1 MTTQLIVSV
10 LGPEQE
16 GFIHQLTLKTR
27 ALGGRWLANKL
38 THLDGQMAAL
48 LKVEIALDQI
58 EPFKAMV
65 LEQDG
70 YIATFHDVHDNA
82 ATVSALVKL
91 TIEGEDRT
99 GLTSDI
105 TNLLFQQQI
114 QVDHFESQRYPVIG
128 LPTGVFEA
136 NLTLKLPEHLSIDA
150 LKAELETLSGRLRVF
165 VLDN

>member
-10 LGPEQE
+10 MGPEQE

-38 THLDGQMAAL
+38 THLDGQMTAL
-48 LKVEIALDQI
+48 LKVEIALEQI
-58 EPFKAMV
+58 EAFKAMV
-65 LEQDG
+65 QELDG
-70 YIATFHDVHDNA
+70 FIASFHDVLTTA
-82 ATVSALVKL
+82 SVTGLVKITL
-91 TIEGEDRT
+91 EGEDRS

-128 LPTGVFEA
+128 LSTGVFEA
-136 NLTLKLPEHLSIDA
+136 TLTLKLPHHVSIDG
-150 LKAELETLSGRLRVF
+150 LKVQLEGLSARLRVF
-165 VLDN
+165 VLAN